1 MSRALLALAGLIA
14 LLAWPGPGGA
24 ARADDMVV
32 VAARGIAL
40 APGSRV
46 DPAKPLVLAQGQHV
60 TLIALNGT
68 TLKLDGPYDKAPA
81 LADGGSDLTQAL
93 AALVTQNQARTTE
106 AGVTRAGTT
115 VAHLPAPWLL
125 DVSRSGSVCLLD
137 GAQPV
142 FWRPTDKEPAH
153 LTVMPADR
161 SWKGEANWV
170 AGHDSLAAP
179 SDLPVHGDA
188 IYFMAIDKGEESAI
202 TVNLIP
208 RTLASPA
215 MQAAWLAHQGCEAQA
230 EALLRQGK

>member
-1 MSRALLALAGLIA
+1 MSRALLALAA
-14 LLAWPGPGGA
+14 LTAMLVWPGAP

-40 APGSRV
+40 APGTRV

-81 LADGGSDLTQAL
+81 LADGGSDLGQAL
-93 AALVTQNQARTTE
+93 AALVTQNTARTTE
-106 AGVTRAGTT
+106 AGVTRAAAT
-115 VAHLPAPWLL
+115 VAHLPSPWLL
-125 DVSRSGSVCLLD
+125 DVSRGGSVCLRD
-137 GAQPV
+137 GAMPV
-142 FWRPTDKEPAH
+142 FWRPTDKAAAH

-161 SWKGEANWV
+161 SWKGEAKWP
-170 AGHDSLAAP
+170 AGDDELSAP

-188 IYFMAIDKGEESAI
+188 IYFMTIDNGEEAAI

-208 RTLASPA
+208 RTLASTA

>member
-1 MSRALLALAGLIA
+1 MSRAPLALAALIA
-14 LLAWPGPGGA
+14 ILAWTGTS

-32 VAARGIAL
+32 VASRGIAL
-40 APGSRV
+40 APGTRV
-46 DPAKPLVLAQGQHV
+46 DPGKPLVLAQGQHV
-60 TLIALNGT
+60 TLIALNGL

-93 AALVTQNQARTTE
+93 AALVTQNAARTTE
-106 AGVTRAGTT
+106 AGVTRAGST
-115 VAHLPAPWLL
+115 VAQLPAPWLL

-137 GAQPV
+137 GQVPV
-142 FWRPTDKEPAH
+142 FWRPASGPQAR

-161 SWKGEANWV
+161 SWKGEANWP
-170 AGHDSLAAP
+170 AGHDRLAAP

-188 IYFMAIDKGEESAI
+188 IYFMALDNGEETAI

-208 RTLASPA
+208 GTLASAA

>member
-1 MSRALLALAGLIA
+1 MSRALFALAALIA
-14 LLAWPGPGGA
+14 MLAWPGHP

-40 APGSRV
+40 APGTRV
-46 DPAKPLVLAQGQHV
+46 DPAKPLVLEQGQHV

-68 TLKLDGPYDKAPA
+68 TLKLDGPYDKPPA

-93 AALVTQNQARTTE
+93 AALVTQNEARTTE
-106 AGVTRAGTT
+106 AGVTRAAAAVTP
-115 VAHLPAPWLL
+115 LPSPWLL
-125 DVSRSGSVCLLD
+125 DVSRTGNVCLLD
-137 GAQPV
+137 GAAPV
-142 FWRPTDKEPAH
+142 FWRPADKAAAR

-161 SWKGEANWV
+161 SWKGEAKWA
-170 AGHDSLAAP
+170 AGRDLLAAP

-188 IYFMAIDKGEESAI
+188 IYFMTIDDGEESAI

-208 RTLASPA
+208 RTLGSPA